1 MADAY
6 RVAVPRSLL
15 IPSSYVFLLR
25 DGASTGGA
33 DGGTEVLLHLRAG
46 TGYMDG
52 HWASLAGHVEAE
64 ETCVAAAV
72 REVREESGVEL
83 DPADLQPLTAVH
95 RVTPGAGQIEQRV
108 DFFFAAR
115 RWSGEPRVAEP
126 GKNAGLGWFPLTA
139 LPDPVQPQEAQV
151 LAFLAAGTPL
161 PAVLLA

>member
-1 MADAY
+1 VKGAAY
-6 RVAVPRSLL
+6 GVAVPRSLL

-25 DGASTGGA
+25 PGT
-33 DGGTEVLLHLRAG
+33 DGGTEVLLHLRQG

-72 REVREESGVEL
+72 REVQEEADVEL
-83 DPADLQPLTAVH
+83 DPADLEPLTTVH

-115 RWSGEPRVAEP
+115 RWSGDPRVAEP
-126 GKNAGLGWFPLTA
+126 GKNAGLAWFPLTA
-139 LPDPVQPQEAQV
+139 LPSPVQPQEAQV

-161 PAVLLA
+161 PAILLA

>member
-1 MADAY
+1 M
-6 RVAVPRSLL
+6 AVPRSLL

-25 DGASTGGA
+25 DGA
-33 DGGTEVLLHLRAG
+33 DGGTEVLLHLRQG

-64 ETCVAAAV
+64 ETAFAAAV
-72 REVREESGVEL
+72 REVREEAGIEV

-108 DFFFAAR
+108 DFFFAVR

-139 LPDPVQPQEAQV
+139 LPSPVQPQEAQV
-151 LAFLAAGTPL
+151 LTFLAAGDPL
-161 PAVLLA
+161 PAVLLAAASVAWRA

>member
-1 MADAY
+1 VPGAY
-6 RVAVPRSLL
+6 RGAVPRSLL

-25 DGASTGGA
+25 DGA
-33 DGGTEVLLHLRAG
+33 DGGTEVLLHLRQG

-64 ETCVAAAV
+64 ETAVAAAV
-72 REVREESGVEL
+72 REVQEEADVEL

-95 RVTPGAGQIEQRV
+95 RVAPGAGQIEQRV

-115 RWSGEPRVAEP
+115 RWSGDPRVAEP
-126 GKNAGLGWFPLTA
+126 GKNAGLEWFPLTA
-139 LPDPVQPQEAQV
+139 LPHPVQPQEAQV

-161 PAVLLA
+161 PAILLA

>member
-1 MADAY
+1 MG
-6 RVAVPRSLL
+6 RSFL

-25 DGASTGGA
+25 PGPSGP
-33 DGGTEVLLHLRAG
+33 EVLLHLRQG

-64 ETCVAAAV
+64 ETAVAAAV
-72 REVREESGVEL
+72 REVREEADVEI

-95 RVTPGAGQIEQRV
+95 RVTPGGGQIEQRV
-108 DFFFAAR
+108 DFFFTAH

-139 LPDPVQPQEAQV
+139 LPGPVQPQEAQV
-151 LAFLAAGTPL
+151 LTLLAAGDPL